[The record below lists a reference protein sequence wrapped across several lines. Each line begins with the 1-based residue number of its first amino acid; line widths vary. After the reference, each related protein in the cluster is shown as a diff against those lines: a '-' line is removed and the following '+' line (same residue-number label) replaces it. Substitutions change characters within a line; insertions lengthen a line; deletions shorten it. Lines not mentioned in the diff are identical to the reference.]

1 MVSLEDRVHAHPQV
15 VDTEF
20 DEGDTVLLHLES
32 KQYYSLN
39 TTGTQ
44 IWRGLKA
51 GLTLQEISHQLQARF
66 DVDAERADRSVLAL
80 LEDLFQ
86 HQLVQRR

>member
-1 MVSLEDRVHAHPQV
+1 MVTLDDRVHVHPQV
-15 VDTEF
+15 VDTEL
-20 DEGDTVLLHLES
+20 DDGDTVLLHLEG

-51 GLTLQEISHQLQARF
+51 GLTLQEISQQLQARF
-66 DVDAERADRSVLAL
+66 DVEAERADRSVLAL
-80 LEDLFQ
+80 LEDLLG
-86 HQLVQRR
+86 HQLVQR